1 MSQFEIIDGVAII
14 PEGVTVIDDKTF
26 EDNADFTK
34 VVIPNTVKRIVE
46 GAFIGCSKLTEVVI
60 PSTVETICGESV
72 FSGCTNLERLVV
84 ERGNRTYDSR
94 ENCNAVIRTGTN
106 ELFLGCSASLIP
118 SSVKIVGE
126 FAFDGCAG
134 LTDIVIPEGVV
145 EIGRYAFYGCTGL
158 TSIVIPSTVKVIG
171 EGAFE
176 GCENLTSIIVKEGNK
191 VYDSREN
198 CNAIIK
204 TETNE
209 LIVSCSSTILPDSV
223 ELPSVDDYY
232 NDFDDEDFGP
242 INDEGSQSAVSKMHE
257 GVNVVEEC
265 VSNGSENHAIDA
277 SSNTMEVLKEKY
289 TPIFDIIVKEQI
301 KIKNDTI
308 FVLAGISPYVNLENY
323 KYHITDIDTF
333 DKEGGDDVFE
343 EDEWADSVYFK
354 LRNSKRFQIM
364 SYQQYAY
371 IDGYFPKRI
380 PADRVVVV
388 YDNLRSIFSMLR
400 EDYAKYLANKPNYIF
415 DLLDFSGRAYYSLNN
430 FRDNVKKIPFFAA
443 KKELVETYESL
454 HFDILDINSDIYAI
468 DKFVNVNLEK
478 GNFDK
483 KIAVDVSDVSNAV
496 LWKLEALNDL
506 LSQFGGVVV
515 SLLSEEI
522 QEEYEPREETLDLL
536 KKYWGDDAEF
546 NTIEIY
552 KNPSKSKDIILVSQ
566 GKIVE
571 TIIDEYNKTCEG
583 DNYRDVFITAP
594 TGAGKS
600 LIFQLPAFYAAEK
613 NKDVTIVVSPLKALM
628 TDQVEILQN
637 QRNYSNVEF
646 INSDLSLTERE
657 NIVDKCKNGDVDIL
671 YMSPELLV
679 SYDIQHF
686 VGERKLGLLV
696 VDEAHLVTTWG
707 RNFRVEYWNL
717 GTYIKRLRRNH
728 KFPVVALTATAV
740 YGGENDMVFD
750 TIDCLS
756 MKHPHKYIGNVRR
769 DNIEFII
776 SQKSQK
782 NKIKETIDFVEKIYD
797 LGVKTLVYAPFRN
810 QVKDICRQL
819 AQINVA
825 QYHGEMESQEQR
837 NSYDFFKSNRL
848 RIMVATK
855 AFGMGVDIPDIQLV
869 YHLAPSGLV
878 SDYVQEIG
886 RVARDKKKN
895 IQGFAA
901 LNFSEEDLRF
911 SNILFSLSSISKY
924 QLKAV
929 MRKII
934 RNYNKNGRNRNL
946 LVTVEDFAYIFDPR
960 YNANQTGNNSD
971 VFNKVV
977 SALRMIEDD
986 YVKKGLNVL
995 VVEPKSKNTKVY
1007 ARVDALNLE
1016 RLEKFFNENP
1026 YDYYKEIPSSENY
1039 KVVEL
1044 DLDNIW
1050 RKCFSNQVFSQVRRN
1065 FYNGN
1070 LLTERCGID
1079 VKPVFKISMT
1089 IEKVH
1094 GEIKDILE
1102 RIKGII
1108 CEFLELLRHQSF
1120 TQDKFVKY
1128 LSDNLNVYDFDFEKI
1143 VSFVL
1148 GAYNE
1153 CIFEKIEE
1161 EGYIIRPNYNYRYD
1175 LDKLTD
1181 AFEILYEN
1189 TGEFSVTKFL
1199 LLGEIKHY
1207 IRLCSL
1213 LETMNLCYFE
1223 INGGKDPKISLTLN
1237 WLDRLESDSASPN
1250 YTNQILESIER
1261 RHRVSCDFFKKFF
1274 GECYSN
1280 DDRWSMIEDFFLGK
1294 SNDEI
1299 FVKDTYS
1306 ASEIDIIEHLKT
1318 NEEKLNI
1325 CKNDSS
1331 ENNDEVQL
1339 SPRNGR
1345 SYSGGDN
1352 LTIDGTTMTI
1362 NQWIKNDPVKL
1373 HKNKNGISIQKDLYK
1388 TLMSKLEHRPEYF
1401 EYYKEIMG
1409 LNLKIRFSENGEPT
1423 QAKILYDSEPVR
1435 FYKWWK
1441 KTENNNKV
1449 YMTDNEK
1456 IALFDKVKIY
1466 ERETGKNV
1474 LSTEHRQMIG

>member
-1 MSQFEIIDGVAII
+1 MSQFEIVDGVAII
-14 PEGVTVIDDKTF
+14 PEGVTVIDDMTF

-72 FSGCTNLERLVV
+72 FSGCTNLKRLVV
-84 ERGNRTYDSR
+84 ERENRIYDSR
-94 ENCNAVIRTGTN
+94 ENCNAVIRTETN
-106 ELFLGCSASLIP
+106 ELFLGCSASSIP

-126 FAFDGCAG
+126 FAFDGCVG

-145 EIGRYAFYGCTGL
+145 EIGKYAFYGCMGL

-171 EGAFE
+171 ECAFE
-176 GCENLTSIIVKEGNK
+176 GCENLTSIIVKEGNE

-209 LIVSCSSTILPDSV
+209 LIASCSSTVLPDSV
-223 ELPSVDDYY
+223 ELPNVDDR
-232 NDFDDEDFGP
+232 ED
-242 INDEGSQSAVSKMHE
+242 
-257 GVNVVEEC
+257 VEIYEC
-265 VSNGSENHAIDA
+265 VSDGSENYTIDT

-289 TPIFDIIVKEQI
+289 TPIFDSIVKERI

-354 LRNSKRFQIM
+354 LRNSKRFQII
-364 SYQQYAY
+364 SYQQYVY

-380 PADRVVVV
+380 PVDRVVVV
-388 YDNLRSIFSMLR
+388 YDNLRSIFPMLS
-400 EDYAKYLANKPNYIF
+400 EDYAKYFANKPNYIS

-443 KKELVETYESL
+443 KKELVETYESS
-454 HFDILDINSDIYAI
+454 HFDIWDINSDIYAI

-483 KIAVDVSDVSNAV
+483 KIAVDVSDVSKAV

-522 QEEYEPREETLDLL
+522 QEEYVPREETLNLL
-536 KKYWGDDAEF
+536 KEYWGDDAEF
-546 NTIEIY
+546 NMIEIY
-552 KNPSKSKDIILVSQ
+552 KNPSRSNDIILVSQ
-566 GKIVE
+566 GNIVE

-600 LIFQLPAFYAAEK
+600 LIFQLPAFYAAGK

-657 NIVDKCKNGDVDIL
+657 DIISRCKNGDVDIL

-686 VGERKLGLLV
+686 VGGRKLGLLV

-782 NKIKETIDFVEKIYD
+782 NKIKETRDFVEEIYG
-797 LGVKTLVYAPFRN
+797 LGVKTLVYAPYI
-810 QVKDICRQL
+810 KHIEGICEDN
-819 AQINVA
+819 INVA
-825 QYHGEMESQEQR
+825 RYHGDMEPKDQQ
-837 NSYDFFKSNRL
+837 NSYTYFKDNSL

-901 LNFSEEDLRF
+901 LNFSEEDLLF
-911 SNILFSLSSISKY
+911 SNIFFSLSSISKY
-924 QLKAV
+924 QLKEV

-934 RNYNKNGRNRNL
+934 RNYNKNGRKRNL

-960 YNANQTGNNSD
+960 YNANQTDNNSD

-986 YVKKGLNVL
+986 YVKKGLSVL

-1007 ARVDALNLE
+1007 AKVDAQNLE
-1016 RLEKFFNENP
+1016 KLEIYFRENP
-1026 YDYYKEIPSSENY
+1026 SDYYKEIPSSENY

-1050 RKCFSNQVFSQVRRN
+1050 RKCFSNNREDFSQVRRN
-1065 FYNGN
+1065 FYNGI
-1070 LLTERCGID
+1070 LLKQRCGID

-1089 IEKVH
+1089 IEK
-1094 GEIKDILE
+1094 GYDEIKSILE
-1102 RIKGII
+1102 DIKGVI
-1108 CEFLELLRHQSF
+1108 CQFLESRRQSF
-1120 TQDKFVKY
+1120 TQDEFVKY
-1128 LSDNLNVYDFDFEKI
+1128 LSDEIVKYDFDFEKI
-1143 VSFVL
+1143 ASFVL
-1148 GAYNE
+1148 GTYSKLYYDDNVNNNE
-1153 CIFEKIEE
+1153 CIFKKDNGGKYE
-1161 EGYIIRPNYNYRYD
+1161 IIQNGQWENNLGR
-1175 LDKLTD
+1175 LIS
-1181 AFEILYEN
+1181 AFETLYQN
-1189 TGEFSVTKFL
+1189 PNEFSVTKYLPFGTN
-1199 LLGEIKHY
+1199 GEIKHY

-1237 WLDRLESDSASPN
+1237 RLDRLESDSTSSS

-1261 RHRVSCDFFKKFF
+1261 RHNVSCEFFKKFF

-1299 FVKDTYS
+1299 FVKDPCGNM
-1306 ASEIDIIEHLKT
+1306 EIDIIEYLKT

-1331 ENNDEVQL
+1331 ENHDEAPL
-1339 SPRNGR
+1339 LPRNGR
-1345 SYSGGDN
+1345 SYSGTDY
-1352 LTIDGTTMTI
+1352 LTIDGETMTI
-1362 NQWIKNDPVKL
+1362 NQWIDNDPVRL
-1373 HKNKNGISIQKDLYK
+1373 HKNKNGISIQNDVYR

-1401 EYYKEIMG
+1401 EYYKKIMG
-1409 LNLKIRFSENGEPT
+1409 LNLKIRFGQNDDL
-1423 QAKILYDSEPVR
+1423 QLAKNLYDSNPIR

-1441 KTENNNKV
+1441 KKENNNKV
-1449 YMTDNEK
+1449 FMTEKEK
-1456 IALFDKVKIY
+1456 IVLFEKVRIY
-1466 ERETGKNV
+1466 ERENDKKI
-1474 LSTEHRQMIG
+1474 LLREHREILEGNKNESVIQ